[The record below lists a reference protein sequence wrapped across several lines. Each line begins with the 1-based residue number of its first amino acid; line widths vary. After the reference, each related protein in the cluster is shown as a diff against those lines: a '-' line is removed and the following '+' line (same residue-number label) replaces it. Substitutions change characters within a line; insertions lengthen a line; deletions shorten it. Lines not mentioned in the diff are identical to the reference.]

1 MALTLHALSLN
12 EQPLS
17 QPLVAHFDDHGG
29 SIGRADH
36 NTLALPDP
44 ERVISRIQAE
54 ISLEAPAS
62 YLITNVSRAN
72 PIVVA
77 GRQLVH
83 GESSPL
89 CDRDVIRIGGYLIET
104 SIEAHAALAPEEAA
118 QPVVRAASSAPLP
131 AAPVA
136 PASWQLDDP
145 FADLLPPAAS
155 SSGQFNPAGPAPPA
169 PVTPAAAL
177 PRHFDPFAAQPPAT
191 ATAAPAL
198 DVFAELN
205 AAQSNSIDNL
215 FGLSPTGADP
225 LDDFLAERPGAAPS
239 VTPRAPAKALA
250 TPPPTPHPATP
261 APRPQPKAEAQWQP
275 LPPSEDRPL
284 PRPAS
289 QPQPAAVRQPAALP
303 VISAP
308 SPQSTDPLWAAFC
321 DAAGVHVDLPQGL
334 TPELMRVLGHL
345 LRSAVDG
352 TQQLMS
358 IRTAAK
364 YELRANVTMI
374 HARNNNPLKFT
385 PDGTAALE
393 QLLQPPMR
401 GFLSGPAAMT
411 DAMNDL
417 VGHSIGTMAGMRAA
431 LDGVL
436 DRFTPAELQHQ
447 LGTSSVLDSLLPMSR
462 KAKLWE
468 LYLQHFQSIRTE
480 AQEDFHTLFGKAFLA
495 AYEQQLE
502 RLRAQQTPPPPM
514 AEH

>member
-54 ISLEAPAS
+54 ISLEEPER

-83 GESSPL
+83 GESSAL
-89 CDRDVIRIGGYLIET
+89 RDRDVIRIGGYLIET
-104 SIEAHAALAPEEAA
+104 SIEAHPAQAPEEAA
-118 QPVVRAASSAPLP
+118 QTLVRAARN
-131 AAPVA
+131 AAPPAA

-145 FADLLPPAAS
+145 FADLLPPAAAS
-155 SSGQFNPAGPAPPA
+155 SWQLSPAGPAPPA

-177 PRHFDPFAAQPPAT
+177 PRHFDPFAAQPPAA
-191 ATAAPAL
+191 ATAAPEL
-198 DVFAELN
+198 DVLAELN
-205 AAQSNSIDNL
+205 AAQANSIDNL

-239 VTPRAPAKALA
+239 AAPRAAAKALA
-250 TPPPTPHPATP
+250 PPTP

-275 LPPSEDRPL
+275 RPPPEDPPL

-289 QPQPAAVRQPAALP
+289 QPQPAAARQPAVPP
-303 VISAP
+303 VIAAP
-308 SPQSTDPLWAAFC
+308 SPQSNDPLWAAFC

-364 YELRANVTMI
+364 YELRAHVTMI
-374 HARNNNPLKFT
+374 HARNNNPLKFA

-417 VGHSIGTMAGMRAA
+417 VGHSIGTMVGMRAA

-436 DRFTPAELQHQ
+436 DRFTPAELEHK

-502 RLRAQQTPPPPM
+502 RLRAQQQPPPPL

>member
-1 MALTLHALSLN
+1 
-12 EQPLS
+12 
-17 QPLVAHFDDHGG
+17 
-29 SIGRADH
+29 
-36 NTLALPDP
+36 
-44 ERVISRIQAE
+44 
-54 ISLEAPAS
+54 
-62 YLITNVSRAN
+62 
-72 PIVVA
+72 
-77 GRQLVH
+77 
-83 GESSPL
+83 
-89 CDRDVIRIGGYLIET
+89 
-104 SIEAHAALAPEEAA
+104 
-118 QPVVRAASSAPLP
+118 
-131 AAPVA
+131 
-136 PASWQLDDP
+136 
-145 FADLLPPAAS
+145 
-155 SSGQFNPAGPAPPA
+155 
-169 PVTPAAAL
+169 
-177 PRHFDPFAAQPPAT
+177 
-191 ATAAPAL
+191 
-198 DVFAELN
+198 
-205 AAQSNSIDNL
+205 
-215 FGLSPTGADP
+215 
-225 LDDFLAERPGAAPS
+225 
-239 VTPRAPAKALA
+239 
-250 TPPPTPHPATP
+250 
-261 APRPQPKAEAQWQP
+261 
-275 LPPSEDRPL
+275 
-284 PRPAS
+284 
-289 QPQPAAVRQPAALP
+289 
-303 VISAP
+303 
-308 SPQSTDPLWAAFC
+308 LWAAFC